1 MKKCT
6 AFIPTNSPDTLNT
19 ITLNTKGTPI
29 KHKQQNLLEDNAQWC
44 SWAQPHGPTEEFL
57 LPPRR
62 LWFRTQTCS
71 SPLKGCE
78 DHLHYTLTRLSKWHY
93 CPPCHAPAL
102 PFWLLTGQARAW
114 GLLTPLLTP
123 SWAVKQMPHT
133 HARNFRSPEAAI
145 QTDLLSYT
153 HHVLLCTTVTNIMM
167 LNSSESV
174 LAM

>member
-57 LPPRR
+57 LPPRH
-62 LWFRTQTCS
+62 LWFRTQTRS

-133 HARNFRSPEAAI
+133 QCMPGTSGVQKLQSRQIYCHTRAMCCFAQQL
-145 QTDLLSYT
+145 QTLW
-153 HHVLLCTTVTNIMM
+153 C
-167 LNSSESV
+167 
-174 LAM
+174 